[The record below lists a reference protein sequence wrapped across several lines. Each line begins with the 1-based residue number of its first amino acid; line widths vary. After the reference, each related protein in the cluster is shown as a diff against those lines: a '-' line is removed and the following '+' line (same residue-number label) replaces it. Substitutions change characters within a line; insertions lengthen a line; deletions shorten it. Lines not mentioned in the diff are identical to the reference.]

1 MKQIS
6 ISTCFDYSIPLHEQL
21 PLIKKAGFSH
31 VSLGGNYNHSGILNL
46 TSAKQLGNQLA
57 SHALAMDTI
66 HCVSLDMPDA
76 LETTKQVAEAAV
88 LLSAPVIVLHCS
100 AFDISPEQYDRRRKD
115 LLAML
120 PPLEAIAKD
129 AGIRFALENVMPG
142 VATELVTGVLAEAN
156 PLHIGFCYDS
166 SHDQVDG
173 PRLFT
178 LLEQWK
184 HRLLA
189 VHLSDRIM
197 EFVDHVLPG
206 EGFIAFDEVCALIR
220 QSGYKAPLLMEVM
233 MTHSKFKEP
242 AVFLREA
249 YLRAEAL
256 YDRIYE
262 ADT

>member
-21 PLIKKAGFSH
+21 TLIKNAGFTH
-31 VSLGGNYNHSGILNL
+31 VSLGRRYEHSGILDAS
-46 TSAKQLGNQLA
+46 SAKLLQQSLQTHGLRVDSIHGVVLDQPG
-57 SHALAMDTI
+57 ALDLI
-66 HCVSLDMPDA
+66 RC
-76 LETTKQVAEAAV
+76 VAEASV

-100 AFDISPEQYDRRRKD
+100 AFDFKPEQYEQRYRA
-115 LLAML
+115 LIAML
-120 PPLEAIAKD
+120 PALEAIAKD

-142 VATELVTGVLAEAN
+142 VATDLVTNVLVEAN
-156 PLHIGFCYDS
+156 PEYIGFCYDS

-173 PRLFT
+173 PRPFT

-206 EGFIAFDEVCALIR
+206 EGFIDFDEICSLIR

-233 MTHSKFKEP
+233 ITHSRFKEP

-256 YDRIYE
+256 YDKIHLSE
-262 ADT
+262 

>member
-1 MKQIS
+1 MKNIS
-6 ISTCFDYSIPLHEQL
+6 ISTCFDYSIPLREQL
-21 PLIKKAGFSH
+21 PLIKNAGFTH
-31 VSLGGNYNHSGILNL
+31 VSLGSNYHHSGIINL
-46 TSAKQLGNQLA
+46 LTAKQLNDQLK
-57 SHALAMDTI
+57 SHGLSMDTI
-66 HCVSLDMPDA
+66 HSDSLDMPDA
-76 LETTKQVAEAAV
+76 LETTKQVADAAV

-100 AFDISPEQYDRRRKD
+100 AFDFKPEEYKQRNRD
-115 LLAML
+115 LITML
-120 PPLEAIAKD
+120 PSLEAIAKN

-142 VATELVTGVLAEAN
+142 IATDLVTNALAAAN
-156 PLHIGFCYDS
+156 PEHIGFCYDS

-173 PRLFT
+173 PRTFT

-206 EGFIAFDEVCALIR
+206 EGFIDFDEICSLIQ

-233 MTHSKFKEP
+233 ITHSRFKEP

-256 YDRIYE
+256 YNRIYLTE
-262 ADT
+262 